1 MQKDFEQFQNEID
14 RSMSRVPIFL
24 TVSEE
29 DARELSALGYSATTD
44 VQAARGGNVYVFGGQ
59 SLAEAVSAVADSVH
73 LIDESGDIAGV
84 IARCGEED
92 TAKAITALCTRARRW
107 TPQVFGDFGFYSV
120 PDLTEEE
127 RRPPEFII
135 EGMIPVG
142 MTFLSGAPKTRKS
155 FLAVQMAAAVASG
168 TTFWGRSVT
177 QCDVA
182 YLDLEGS
189 KSRISSRTERMSQPL
204 PRNVFITNTIK
215 DRLADG
221 LVDKLRALHRE
232 RPAIRFI
239 IIDTFSRARGIVNAK
254 GANAYDADV
263 ALLEPMQRMAM
274 EENISV
280 LFVHHDKKGA
290 ALVGDSFERLSG
302 TMGISGSAD
311 CVINLVADGKRADG
325 RATLE
330 YNPRDAR
337 GGELSLVF
345 DETFLEW
352 MAEEK
357 PTLKGDP
364 VCAWIIENRG
374 DRGVEGHFWSYEDV
388 FLSAYHIRAEK
399 PGDRITAQLKPHLDE
414 LFTEFRIGVQIGVK
428 SNGKRGIRITNYQ

>member
-1 MQKDFEQFQNEID
+1 MHRDIDGLADEID
-14 RSMSRVPIFL
+14 SGMIDNRPAFL
-24 TVSEE
+24 TAST
-29 DARELSALGYSATTD
+29 ATAAKLYLLGYRSTTD
-44 VQAARGGNVYVFGGQ
+44 VHDLEGAPAVYVLNDKELIPSVRGKPKVYFIEANIDVL
-59 SLAEAVSAVADSVH
+59 SDNETAEIIKEKCS
-73 LIDESGDIAGV
+73 
-84 IARCGEED
+84 R
-92 TAKAITALCTRARRW
+92 AKPWQT
-107 TPQVFGDFGFYSV
+107 FDDFGFYSV

-189 KSRISSRTERMSQPL
+189 KSRISSRTERMSEPI

-215 DRLADG
+215 ERLADG
-221 LVDKLRALHRE
+221 LVDKLRSLHRE

-357 PTLKGDP
+357 PTLRNDP
-364 VCAWIIENRG
+364 VCAWIIDNRG

-388 FLSAYHIRAEK
+388 YMSAYHIHAEK

-414 LFTEFRIGVQIGVK
+414 LFTEFRIGVQLGVK